1 MEYTVKALA
10 ELAGVTPRT
19 LRWYDQTG
27 LLKPLRTTEAGYRL
41 YGPKQ
46 LDRLQDILFYRELG
60 LDLAS
65 IRTILDD
72 PAFDRQAA
80 LQSHLTELK
89 ARRARLDELILTVQ
103 RTIDNIKGGTKMT
116 DQEKF
121 EAFKRNAVAAMEA
134 AHGAESRQKYGDAEV
149 DRANACVLALTQ
161 EEYTA
166 WKALGDEILQ
176 ALTAAV
182 QAGADPAGPEGQR
195 IAQLHRRWLSYS
207 WEAYTPQAHA
217 GLAELYVSDPRFT
230 AYYDR
235 EVSGCAAFLRD
246 AVRAYTGA

>member
-1 MEYTVKALA
+1 
-10 ELAGVTPRT
+10 
-19 LRWYDQTG
+19 
-27 LLKPLRTTEAGYRL
+27 
-41 YGPKQ
+41 
-46 LDRLQDILFYRELG
+46 
-60 LDLAS
+60 
-65 IRTILDD
+65 
-72 PAFDRQAA
+72 
-80 LQSHLTELK
+80 
-89 ARRARLDELILTVQ
+89 
-103 RTIDNIKGGTKMT
+103 MT

-149 DRANACVLALTQ
+149 DRANACVRALTQ

-176 ALTAAV
+176 ALAAAV
-182 QAGADPAGPEGQR
+182 QAGAAPAGPEGQR

-235 EVSGCAAFLRD
+235 EMPGCAAFLRD
-246 AVRAYTGA
+246 AVRAYTRA

>member
-1 MEYTVKALA
+1 
-10 ELAGVTPRT
+10 
-19 LRWYDQTG
+19 
-27 LLKPLRTTEAGYRL
+27 
-41 YGPKQ
+41 
-46 LDRLQDILFYRELG
+46 
-60 LDLAS
+60 
-65 IRTILDD
+65 
-72 PAFDRQAA
+72 
-80 LQSHLTELK
+80 
-89 ARRARLDELILTVQ
+89 
-103 RTIDNIKGGTKMT
+103 MT

-134 AHGAESRQKYGDAEV
+134 AHGAESRKKYGDAEV

-176 ALTAAV
+176 ALAAAV

-217 GLAELYVSDPRFT
+217 GLAELYVADPRFT

-235 EVSGCAAFLRD
+235 EVPGCAAFLRD